1 MQKNKLENLMWIC
14 FISLGIILVIGGLIL
29 YFVIFNYEN
38 KVDTIGKISK
48 VALYRDMNDNQKY
61 EVYVLYSV
69 DGEQHESKLNGYS
82 SQFYEGKEIKMYYDK
97 DNPDKI
103 GMKSLDLLFL
113 IIPGIGIIFLIIGG
127 IGIIVNVKKKRLESL
142 IKKII

>member
-14 FISLGIILVIGGLIL
+14 FISLGIILAIGGLIL

-69 DGEQHESKLNGYS
+69 DGEQRESKLNGYS
-82 SQFYEGKEIKMYYDK
+82 SQFYEGKEIKIYYDK

-127 IGIIVNVKKKRLESL
+127 IGIIA
-142 IKKII
+142 KIYRNKLLKE